1 MIILLAGSG
10 LFLFILA
17 PYRRFLFD
25 YLYSL
30 PDVKTILDFGVSG
43 MTELEV
49 VLSDMALAAACE
61 SFVEDPVSTLSDMIE
76 GMQWKY
82 GTVSYQEVLQNK

>member
-1 MIILLAGSG
+1 
-10 LFLFILA
+10 
-17 PYRRFLFD
+17 
-25 YLYSL
+25 
-30 PDVKTILDFGVSG
+30 

-49 VLSDMALAAACE
+49 LLSDMALAAACE
-61 SFVEDPVSTLSDMIE
+61 TFVRDPISSLSDMIE